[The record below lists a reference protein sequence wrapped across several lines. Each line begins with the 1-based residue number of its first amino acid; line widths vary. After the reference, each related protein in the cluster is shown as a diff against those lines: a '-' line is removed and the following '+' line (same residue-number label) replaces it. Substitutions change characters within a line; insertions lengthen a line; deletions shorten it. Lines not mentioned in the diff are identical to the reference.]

1 MALAVFFLLAGT
13 LGAEMALFG
22 IAPAGLAGAASLA
35 LSAIT
40 LAHTWLAV
48 RAETAA
54 TAPAN
59 AATSAGR
66 AVGAAGRWQ
75 PSRP

>member
-22 IAPAGLAGAASLA
+22 IAPAGLAGAVSLA
-35 LSAIT
+35 LSAIA
-40 LAHTWLAV
+40 LAHAWVGA
-48 RAETAA
+48 RARGRERAA
-54 TAPAN
+54 APVASN
-59 AATSAGR
+59 PTPTVGATS
-66 AVGAAGRWQ
+66 RWQ